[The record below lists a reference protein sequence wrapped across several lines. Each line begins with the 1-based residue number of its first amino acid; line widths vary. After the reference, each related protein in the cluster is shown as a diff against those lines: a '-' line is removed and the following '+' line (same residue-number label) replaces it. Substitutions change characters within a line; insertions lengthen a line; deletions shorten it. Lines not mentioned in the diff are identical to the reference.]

1 MPRKSGKDIIA
12 EKSATRDQ
20 ADKMAG
26 LLAFD
31 SMIELVQTK
40 RKFFFL
46 NFMAGFWRGVGGVV
60 GAAIIIVLLGYV
72 VSIAGGLPLFGNFL
86 RDVQHNIPS
95 K

>member
-1 MPRKSGKDIIA
+1 MPQRNGKDVIKQ
-12 EKSATRDQ
+12 KSATREE

-31 SMIELVQTK
+31 SMIELVQSK

-46 NFMAGFWRGVGGVV
+46 NFMAGLWRGVGGVV
-60 GAAIIIVLLGYV
+60 GVALAVVLIGYIVSLL
-72 VSIAGGLPLFGNFL
+72 GGLPLFGGFL
-86 RDVQHNIPS
+86 RDIQNNIPS